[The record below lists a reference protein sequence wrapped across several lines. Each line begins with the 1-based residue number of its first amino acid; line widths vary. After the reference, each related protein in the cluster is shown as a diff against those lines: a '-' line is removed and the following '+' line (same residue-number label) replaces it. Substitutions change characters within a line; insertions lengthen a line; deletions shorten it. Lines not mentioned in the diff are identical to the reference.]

1 MRELLVSKP
10 KMLMLIDYATC
21 SGCQSCVLACS
32 MAKTGVFSP
41 SQSLIT
47 LRKLEG
53 QCVSIPILCEHCQ
66 DPPCLPA
73 CPTGAITVD
82 PETGVVHVHAADCT
96 GCRRCSAACP
106 FGPET
111 IKFHDN
117 KAVLCDLCGG
127 DPQCSRICQQKAVA
141 YMPVT
146 RAAWQKKWAF
156 AEERQRLLQS
166 QEVL

>member
-1 MRELLVSKP
+1 MGELPISKP

-32 MAKTGVFSP
+32 MEKAGVFSP
-41 SQSLIT
+41 TQSLIT

-73 CPTGAITVD
+73 CPTGAIAVD
-82 PETGVVHVHAADCT
+82 P
-96 GCRRCSAACP
+96 SAACP

-111 IKFHDN
+111 IKFHN
-117 KAVLCDLCGG
+117 GKAALCDLCGG

-146 RAAWQKKWAF
+146 RAAWQKKWAL
-156 AEERQRLLQS
+156 AAERQRLLQS
-166 QEVL
+166 REVL